1 MKNLSI
7 RFVLAVTVAVLT
19 YVTCMLHI
27 ADINRL
33 KTLSANDAIIKLL
46 ALDTTPD
53 SLSPAAEVEQVRK
66 LNYAKFRRSL
76 LKHRSI
82 YYAQD

>member
-7 RFVLAVTVAVLT
+7 RFVLAGLVAGFT
-19 YVTCMLHI
+19 YL
-27 ADINRL
+27 AF
-33 KTLSANDAIIKLL
+33 LSNTPDNTNHHRSNANAKFMQLL
-46 ALDTTPD
+46 AQSAQGD
-53 SLSPAAEVEQVRK
+53 SVMATKEEEHVRK
-66 LNYAKFRRSL
+66 LNFAKFRRSL